1 MSRRFPRLRRKLSR
15 TCTWSRL
22 SRANRPTPNSPSM
35 VVPHVPQRRR
45 VTASSPEQTGQV
57 AMTSWGTS
65 GTPCSKRT
73 FAFIRST
80 FLIVNTSN
88 ETRHEGR
95 RTRRSPVPL
104 GTVQPGTVGVACNVL
119 DTPRHTRPVHR
130 DAGLVHGV
138 QNSLEGAAMAI
149 LDRIRDR
156 NGITIDLGDMTD
168 RVRDHAPE
176 TNGIHPVGWAGDAA
190 GGVSDAAKDAADAA
204 KGAMKDASD
213 TVKDASDVARERI
226 ETIGEVIRDAIR
238 EWSKTSNDR
247 RVDARLDDIAQRLR
261 SAMPSST
268 FKGAVT
274 RLERE
279 LPDTDKDRYDRAYE
293 RGRVQTR
300 TLYVV
305 GGLAVGIGAGIAASV
320 LLDPQR
326 GQQRRAQISKLRDQ
340 VTRQVSERSRDLT
353 TRAKS
358 MAAERGIGQPAQ
370 KPADPVGVTDR
381 DMVPVM
387 PVGDG
392 PVTDPSSILREPL
405 PGAGG
410 DIEPEPLVIAEPS
423 TADGTG
429 DRAVTASHG

>member
-1 MSRRFPRLRRKLSR
+1 
-15 TCTWSRL
+15 
-22 SRANRPTPNSPSM
+22 
-35 VVPHVPQRRR
+35 
-45 VTASSPEQTGQV
+45 
-57 AMTSWGTS
+57 
-65 GTPCSKRT
+65 
-73 FAFIRST
+73 
-80 FLIVNTSN
+80 
-88 ETRHEGR
+88 
-95 RTRRSPVPL
+95 
-104 GTVQPGTVGVACNVL
+104 
-119 DTPRHTRPVHR
+119 
-130 DAGLVHGV
+130 
-138 QNSLEGAAMAI
+138 MAI

-156 NGITIDLGDMTD
+156 NGVTIDLGDLGD
-168 RVRDHAPE
+168 GIRDHASQ
-176 TNGIHPVGWAGDAA
+176 TNGIDPAAWASDAA
-190 GGVSDAAKDAADAA
+190 NGVSDAAKDAADAA
-204 KGAMKDASD
+204 KGAMKDASEG
-213 TVKDASDVARERI
+213 VKDVSDAARDRI
-226 ETIGEVIRDAIR
+226 ESIGDLIRDAIR

-247 RVDARLDDIAQRLR
+247 KVDARLDDIAQRLR
-261 SAMPSST
+261 SAMPTST
-268 FKGAVT
+268 FKGTVA

-300 TLYVV
+300 TIYVV
-305 GGLAVGIGAGIAASV
+305 GGLAVGIGAGIAAAV

-381 DMVPVM
+381 EMVPVM

-392 PVTDPSSILREPL
+392 PVTDPSSIIREPL

-410 DIEPEPLVIAEPS
+410 DIQPEPVVIAEPS